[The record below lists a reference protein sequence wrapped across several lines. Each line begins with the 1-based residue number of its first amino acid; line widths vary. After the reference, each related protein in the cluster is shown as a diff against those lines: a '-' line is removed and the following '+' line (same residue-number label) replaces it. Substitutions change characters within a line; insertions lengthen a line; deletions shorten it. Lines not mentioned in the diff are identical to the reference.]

1 MFMEVQGWDWSEG
14 SCVRA
19 EAVNYGLAP
28 KERASR
34 LPHQP
39 AYLGQKGKKD
49 GWVGKTS
56 AIQHQEWRQMLYYS
70 PSLMKCVIF
79 HVIEFELV

>member
-1 MFMEVQGWDWSEG
+1 MFMVVQGWDWSEG

-19 EAVNYGLAP
+19 EAVNCVPAP

-34 LPHQP
+34 LSYQP
-39 AYLGQKGKKD
+39 AYLGQKQ

-56 AIQHQEWRQMLYYS
+56 AIQHQKWRQILYYS
-70 PSLMKCVIF
+70 SSLMF
-79 HVIEFELV
+79 D

>member
-1 MFMEVQGWDWSEG
+1 MFMVVQGWDWSEG

-19 EAVNYGLAP
+19 EAVNCVLAP

-34 LPHQP
+34 LSCQP
-39 AYLGQKGKKD
+39 AYLGQKGKKQ

-56 AIQHQEWRQMLYYS
+56 AIQHQKWRQSLYYS
-70 PSLMKCVIF
+70 SSLMF
-79 HVIEFELV
+79 D